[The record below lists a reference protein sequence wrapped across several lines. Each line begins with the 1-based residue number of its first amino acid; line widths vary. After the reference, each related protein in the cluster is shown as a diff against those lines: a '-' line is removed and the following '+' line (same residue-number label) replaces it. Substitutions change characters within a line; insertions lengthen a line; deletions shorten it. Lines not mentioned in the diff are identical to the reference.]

1 MASITSGTGAT
12 LKSATAEGQCLEALV
27 FLQLQ
32 EASTSRNPSAFNN
45 VDGAIDTDDMLFSG
59 SFNIPASQTLGS
71 SGSLIIAADPYLS
84 GVIFTPGT
92 GGTFKSVTA
101 EAYVLETLMY
111 LQALEQNSLKNPQN
125 RNFITGS
132 YNSDTKVY
140 TGTFSL
146 PISLT
151 LGTDGAVTCV
161 ANPYLLD

>member
-1 MASITSGTGAT
+1 MASITAGTGAT
-12 LKSATAEGQCLEALV
+12 LKSDTAEGQCLESLV

-32 EASTSRNPSAFNN
+32 ENSTQRNPAALSN
-45 VDGAIDTDDMLFSG
+45 VVGAIDTDLLVFSG
-59 SFNIPASQTLGS
+59 TFTIPASQTLGS
-71 SGSLIIAADPYLS
+71 SGSLVIAADPYLS

-111 LQALEQNSLKNPQN
+111 LQALEQNLLKNPQN

-146 PISLT
+146 PILLS
-151 LGTDGAVTCV
+151 LGTDGEVICV